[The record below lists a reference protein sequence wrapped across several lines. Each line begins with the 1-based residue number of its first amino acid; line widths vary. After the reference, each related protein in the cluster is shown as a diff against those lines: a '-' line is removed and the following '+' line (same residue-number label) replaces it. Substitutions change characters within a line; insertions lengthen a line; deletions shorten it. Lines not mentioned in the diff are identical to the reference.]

1 MYLLKKKNRSL
12 KTLLS
17 IGGYTYSQEGQ
28 FEAMLAS
35 ESTRSTFARSA
46 LQKMFNLGFDGLSLD
61 YEYVSSPAEC
71 RQMIDLLKKIRMAME
86 SYAKST
92 NSAPFIISYA
102 SPAGAKNYKHLDM
115 PAMDKY
121 IDQWDF
127 MAYDYAGT
135 WDTSSGHS
143 SNLFANA
150 EDPYH
155 TPFNTE
161 SAMDYYINV
170 GKIAPEKI
178 NLGLPLYGHV
188 FVHTKGP
195 GNDYNKAASLQEG
208 DKGSFLYKDI
218 PSSANVV
225 ELPELGASYS
235 YDTGKE
241 YMVSYDTPNIA
252 RQKAKWIK
260 EKGLGGAMFWEVSGD
275 KTGDDSLVATVVKE
289 LGKLEKSKNHLSYP
303 ESQYENIKNCMKG
316 EGEEFHAQD
325 VGKEDNEAA
334 EPASQK
340 AEESKG
346 TIADVGIPTSPP
358 SSISIP
364 EPITTRVEVV
374 AESTPT
380 VTATAVSAFSTN
392 TFYSV
397 YGGGPT
403 LIITQSESLTN
414 DTVEADDGES
424 NQEGTEEDEE
434 DEEDGSDEKRKEQG
448 HDDNSSPVIKTTK
461 NHAKKSASSTRLAP
475 KVNQFGGIVAGTVLI
490 FLL

>member
-28 FEAMLAS
+28 FEPMLAS
-35 ESTRSTFARSA
+35 ELTRSTFARSA
-46 LQKMFNLGFDGLSLD
+46 VQKMFELGFDGLSLD
-61 YEYVSSPAEC
+61 YEYVSSPVEC
-71 RQMIDLLKKIRMAME
+71 HQMIDLLKKIRTAME

-102 SPAGAKNYKHLDM
+102 SPAGAKNYQHLDM

-127 MAYDYAGT
+127 MAYDYAGA
-135 WDTSSGHS
+135 WDVTSGHS

-150 EDPYH
+150 ENPSH

-188 FVHTKGP
+188 FVQTKGP
-195 GNDYNKAASLQEG
+195 GNDYDKAASLKEG

-218 PSSANVV
+218 PSVANVV

-235 YDTGKE
+235 YDAGKE

-303 ESQYENIKNCMKG
+303 ESQHENIKNGMKG
-316 EGEEFHAQD
+316 EGEKFHAQD
-325 VGKEDNEAA
+325 VGREDDEPA

-340 AEESKG
+340 AEESKA
-346 TIADVGIPTSPP
+346 TTTRVGAPTSPSP
-358 SSISIP
+358 SISTP
-364 EPITTRVEVV
+364 EPTTTQVEVV

-380 VTATAVSAFSTN
+380 VTATAVSAFSPS
-392 TFYSV
+392 TFYSA
-397 YGGGPT
+397 YGAGPT
-403 LIITQSESLTN
+403 LTITQPESFI
-414 DTVEADDGES
+414 DDAVEVDDKEG
-424 NQEGTEEDEE
+424 NQEEGTEEDEE
-434 DEEDGSDEKRKEQG
+434 EGSDEKRNQQA
-448 HDDNSSPVIKTTK
+448 HDGNSSPIFNTSK
-461 NHAKKSASSTRLAP
+461 NSAKKSASCTHLAP
-475 KVNQFGGIVAGTVLI
+475 TVGQFGATAAGTVLI

>member
-17 IGGYTYSQEGQ
+17 IGGYTYSQDGQ
-28 FEAMLAS
+28 FEPMLAS
-35 ESTRSTFARSA
+35 ESTRSIFARSA
-46 LQKMFNLGFDGLSLD
+46 VQKMFDLGFDGLSLD
-61 YEYVSSPAEC
+61 YEYVSSPVEC
-71 RQMIDLLKKIRMAME
+71 RQMIDLLKKIRTAME

-102 SPAGAKNYKHLDM
+102 SPAGATNYMHLDM

-135 WDTSSGHS
+135 WDTTSGHS

-150 EDPYH
+150 EHSFH
-155 TPFNTE
+155 TPYNTE

-188 FVHTKGP
+188 FVQTQGP
-195 GNDYNKAASLQEG
+195 GSDYDKAASLQEG
-208 DKGSFLYKDI
+208 DKGNFLYKDI
-218 PSSANVV
+218 PAAANVV

-235 YDTGKE
+235 YDAGKE

-275 KTGDDSLVATVVKE
+275 KTGDDSLVATVIKE

-303 ESQYENIKNCMKG
+303 ESQYENIKNGVKG
-316 EGEEFHAQD
+316 EGEEVNSQD
-325 VGKEDNEAA
+325 VGKEDDEAA
-334 EPASQK
+334 ESASQK
-340 AEESKG
+340 AEESKEATTEVG
-346 TIADVGIPTSPP
+346 TPTSTSTSIPIPKPTIAK
-358 SSISIP
+358 
-364 EPITTRVEVV
+364 VEV

-380 VTATAVSAFSTN
+380 VTATAVSTFPPS

-397 YGGGPT
+397 YGAGPT
-403 LIITQSESLTN
+403 LII
-414 DTVEADDGES
+414 
-424 NQEGTEEDEE
+424 
-434 DEEDGSDEKRKEQG
+434 
-448 HDDNSSPVIKTTK
+448 NSV
-461 NHAKKSASSTRLAP
+461 
-475 KVNQFGGIVAGTVLI
+475 
-490 FLL
+490 